1 MSTQGALTV
10 GRTGH
15 VPMWPF
21 VVTVLV
27 VAIGVVGLTIGLTSS
42 KDRTPELAG
51 SVLSTEAVANSS
63 VAIREGGAYAPS
75 AAVPK
80 LVPADFASE
89 RTDQIVARY
98 AAIAGLGRLDP
109 ADFASTSPDRVL
121 ARYAAMARF
130 GRDATAGAIVIDG
143 WVCHQC
149 R

>member
-1 MSTQGALTV
+1 MSTQGTLTV

-21 VVTVLV
+21 IVAVLV
-27 VAIGVVGLTIGLTSS
+27 VAIGVVGVTLGLTLS
-42 KDRTPELAG
+42 KDRTPEIAG
-51 SVLSTEAVANSS
+51 AVVSTETVANSS
-63 VAIREGGAYAPS
+63 AAIREGGVYAPS
-75 AAVPK
+75 AVAPQ
-80 LVPADFASE
+80 LVPADFASASA
-89 RTDQIVARY
+89 DQILARY
-98 AAIAGLGRLDP
+98 AAIAALGRLDP
-109 ADFASTSPDRVL
+109 ADFASASADQVR